1 MRISEKVLYNTAVI
15 SGIINFDAVFS
26 DETVNYVNPFEPD
39 EYDNVKIR
47 LRIGKDEAEAVYFFS
62 NGREYKM
69 ELEKSKDIFDYYFI
83 IIPPEKENRSYSFK
97 IESDFETYYYNKF
110 GISKNLNTDG
120 DFMINRKYKTPE
132 WAKKAIGYQIFTDR
146 FFNGDISNDVE
157 NGEYKYLD
165 ICAKKITD
173 WNAMPENRDVANFY
187 GGDIQGSYRQT
198 DYLEDL
204 E

>member
-69 ELEKSKDIFDYYFI
+69 ELEKSRRMSY
-83 IIPPEKENRSYSFK
+83 NRSIRNQASNSWNVRYSCLF
-97 IESDFETYYYNKF
+97 
-110 GISKNLNTDG
+110 
-120 DFMINRKYKTPE
+120 
-132 WAKKAIGYQIFTDR
+132 
-146 FFNGDISNDVE
+146 
-157 NGEYKYLD
+157 
-165 ICAKKITD
+165 
-173 WNAMPENRDVANFY
+173 
-187 GGDIQGSYRQT
+187 
-198 DYLEDL
+198 
-204 E
+204 